1 MICWMKQ
8 KRMMQ
13 AHLLTSRA
21 GRAIRIRQ
29 HLLHRWEAA
38 LIPSR
43 LLVIRIRW
51 ILLRTRSGV
60 SRISNFLR
68 RNIMAN
74 KILTP
79 QIIANEAL
87 MVLQSNLTMAN
98 LVHRDYSGEF
108 VKVGDTIT
116 VRKPAT
122 FVAKN
127 FTGQTEAQDITEGSV
142 TVKMDRFRDI
152 TVNVGSKEMTLDIK
166 NFSEQVITPAMQAM
180 AQQIDADLLAV
191 GISKAGKKAT
201 VSKTPAITDIAGVG
215 KALDQAKAPR
225 TDRRLVLPPTIL
237 YQYNTLD
244 NFAKQCYKGDSIAL
258 KESEIGKVYTCET
271 FMSQNCPENQND
283 KAGTATSYKVAGT
296 KDATQFTVSS
306 GKAETATINKGDQL
320 IVNGYLYTVTDNVT
334 LSGGAGT
341 VKVDQNIPETVA
353 ETDAFVVSKAHALG
367 FHRNG
372 LALVTRNLEL
382 PMGNKNAYIASA
394 DGLGVRVVF
403 DYDSDHKQD
412 KISFDIIYGIKELNE
427 NLLVDF
433 S

>member
-1 MICWMKQ
+1 M
-8 KRMMQ
+8 
-13 AHLLTSRA
+13 
-21 GRAIRIRQ
+21 
-29 HLLHRWEAA
+29 
-38 LIPSR
+38 P
-43 LLVIRIRW
+43 
-51 ILLRTRSGV
+51 
-60 SRISNFLR
+60 
-68 RNIMAN
+68 N

-98 LVHRDYSGEF
+98 LVHRDYSKEF

-127 FTGQTEAQDITEGSV
+127 FTGQTVAQDITQGSV
-142 TVKMDRFRDI
+142 VVKMDRFRDI

-191 GISKAGKKAT
+191 GISKAGRKAT
-201 VSKTPAITDIAGVG
+201 VSDTPVISDIAGVG
-215 KALDQAKAPR
+215 KALDTAKAPR
-225 TDRRLVLPPTIL
+225 ANRRLILPPTIL
-237 YQYNTLD
+237 YKYNTLD
-244 NFAKQCYKGDSIAL
+244 NFAKQCYKGDSEAL

-283 KAGTATSYKVAGT
+283 TPGTVTAYKVAGA
-296 KDATQFTVSS
+296 KDATEFTVSD
-306 GKAETATINKGDQL
+306 GKTASATIKKGDQL
-320 IVNGYLYTVTDNVT
+320 IVNGYLYTVTEDVA
-334 LSGGAGT
+334 LSSGGGT
-341 VKVDQNIPETVA
+341 VKVDPNIPDTVTA
-353 ETDAFVVSKAHALG
+353 TDAFVVSKAHALG

-403 DYDSDHKQD
+403 DYDSDHKKD
-412 KISFDIIYGIKELNE
+412 KISFDIIYGIKELNTD
-427 NLLVDF
+427 LLVDF
-433 S
+433 A